1 MYAAVQPRTVSPFLI
16 SQEDAGARSDI
27 LAAGVILL
35 PAGLVAGALYF
46 AGSTNV
52 GMVIV
57 GLAFVAACFAAPPIG
72 FYAYFAFQALDAAFT
87 TGFEDAFTPAKA
99 LGPFLLLPWFVW
111 YSRSRVSALISKPFV
126 GWMCAFGMFG
136 VFTAPFA
143 YLPLAGVRYGSQVV
157 VQAIMLIAAVQM
169 LDHPRYIARALFW
182 AVMGGVILAAAIF
195 LTGGVS
201 SQFGRTTFG
210 EYANPN
216 TTAMALAISLAVIP
230 AAWAMTE
237 NKLYYIFYLLA
248 PPFMLGAMFQT
259 GSRSAIASL
268 IVGSTAGVVFAKGGN
283 IAKRALIA
291 GVSLTIVLGSLF
303 FASQSGLMGKIAQE
317 RIQAFILGRESVAT
331 DSRSYIWAM
340 SLQTYMSH
348 PAIGCG
354 YGNSAVAFLEH
365 HGLERDVHNTYLGA
379 LVDGGPVAA
388 ALMAYSLWLLFR
400 AVRRA
405 GGSRVGIPAM
415 ILLFVLLFSGIS
427 HTIQFTKW
435 FWVPATICLLLAEFA
450 ERQRIEQE
458 SQIVSTS
465 SPMRGAWGA

>member
-1 MYAAVQPRTVSPFLI
+1 MYAAVQPRAVNPFLI
-16 SQEDAGARSDI
+16 TQEAAGARSDI
-27 LAAGVILL
+27 MAAGVILL
-35 PAGLVAGALYF
+35 PAALVAGALYF
-46 AGSTNV
+46 GGSTNMS
-52 GMVIV
+52 MVVV
-57 GLAFVAACFAAPPIG
+57 GLAFVVACFAAPQIG

-87 TGFEDAFTPAKA
+87 TGFQDAFTPAKA
-99 LGPFLLLPWFVW
+99 LGPFLLLPWLVW
-111 YSRSRVSALISKPFV
+111 FSRSRVSALVSKPFV

-143 YLPLAGVRYGSQVV
+143 YLPLAAVRYGGQVV
-157 VQAIMLIAAVQM
+157 VQAIMLIAAVHM

-182 AVMGGVILAAAIF
+182 TVVGGVILAAAIF
-195 LTGGVS
+195 VTGGVS
-201 SQFGRTTFG
+201 SQFGRATFG

-230 AAWAMTE
+230 AAWALTE
-237 NKLYYIFYLLA
+237 NKLYYIFYSLA
-248 PPFMLGAMFQT
+248 PPFMLAAMFQT

-268 IVGSTAGVVFAKGGN
+268 IIGSTAGVVFAKGGN

-291 GVSLTIVLGSLF
+291 GVSLTIVMGSLF
-303 FASQSGLMGKIAQE
+303 FAVQTGLMGKIAQE
-317 RIQAFILGRESVAT
+317 RIQAFVSGRESVAT

-340 SLQTYMSH
+340 SLEAYMAR
-348 PAIGCG
+348 PAIGSG
-354 YGNSAVAFLEH
+354 YGNSAEAFLQR
-365 HGLERDVHNTYLGA
+365 HGLDRDVHNTYLGA

-388 ALMAYSLWLLFR
+388 GLMAYSLWLLFR

-435 FWVPATICLLLAEFA
+435 FWVPATICFLLAEFA
-450 ERQRIEQE
+450 ERQHIEQE
-458 SQIVSTS
+458 SQSESASNTT
-465 SPMRGAWGA
+465 RGAGGA